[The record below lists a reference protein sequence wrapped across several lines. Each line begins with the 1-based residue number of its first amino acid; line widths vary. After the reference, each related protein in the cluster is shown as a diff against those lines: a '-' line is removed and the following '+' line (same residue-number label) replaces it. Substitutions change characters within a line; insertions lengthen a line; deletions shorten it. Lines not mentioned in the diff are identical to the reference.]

1 MRLGIGYDQR
11 LVSQRRQQA
20 QHVRGGQVITRAE
33 LLGHL
38 QRPAGEDRQPAQQN
52 LLPLGQQVMAP
63 VDRRAQRTLARRRS
77 RATVGQ
83 QPEAVV
89 HTGQDLLN
97 SQHPDP
103 GGRQLD
109 SQRDAIQRPAER
121 GDRRKAG
128 RGQGETGTRR
138 GGAVAEQA
146 DRLEVHKLLG
156 VLRRTRLGQ
165 RQR

>member
-38 QRPAGEDRQPAQQN
+38 QRPAGEDRQAAQQA

-63 VDRRAQRTLARRRS
+63 VDRRAQRALARRRS
-77 RATVGQ
+77 PATVGQ

-89 HTGQDLLN
+89 HAGQDLLN

-109 SQRDAIQRPAER
+109 GQRNAVQRPAER

-146 DRLEVHKLLG
+146 DRLVAPKLLWVPG
-156 VLRRTRLGQ
+156 RTGLGQ
-165 RQR
+165 R